1 MRTDA
6 QFKPGLDS
14 LVDGLGSLT
23 LAKPIGL
30 VSQVV
35 GLTVQSRGPMA
46 SVGDIAWIE
55 AEESGQRKSVPAEV
69 VGFRDN
75 HVLLMPIEHL
85 TGIRPGV
92 HVTPGGALTV
102 QAGYGLLGRVI
113 DGLARPIDGMPA
125 AENTVSVAMEAAPP
139 PPMTRQCLN
148 QFFATGVK
156 TIDGLLTCAK
166 GQRIGIFAGSGVG
179 KSTLMGSIAR
189 HSCAKVNVIALI
201 GERGREVRD
210 FVENSLGPEGLAKS
224 VVVAVTSDQSP
235 MHRIKGASTA
245 MAIAEYFRD
254 QGEDVL
260 LMMDS
265 VTRYS
270 MAQREIGLAVGEP
283 PTTKG
288 YPPSVFGM
296 LARLLERSGVS
307 EKGTITAF
315 FTVLVEGDDL
325 NDPIADSVRAILD
338 GHIVLSR
345 ELAEEGLYPSIDV
358 LSSISRLMS
367 AVAQPEHR
375 DLAMKFRSLYS
386 VYKKAENLI
395 NVGAYEAGS
404 NPRIDEAIK
413 RHDAMRAFLRQ
424 PNTEAVAWPAVF
436 AQLRKALT

>member
-1 MRTDA
+1 MRTDV
-6 QFKPGLDS
+6 QLKPDLDRM
-14 LVDGLGSLT
+14 LDGIAPMT
-23 LAKPIGL
+23 VAKPLGL

-35 GLTVQSRGPMA
+35 GLTVQSRGPLV
-46 SVGDIAWIE
+46 SVGDMAWIE
-55 AEESGQRKSVPAEV
+55 TEEQGRRKPVPAEV

-75 HVLLMPIEHL
+75 YVLLMPIEHL

-92 HVTPGGALTV
+92 HVTPGGNLTIE
-102 QAGYGLLGRVI
+102 AGYSLLGRVL
-113 DGLARPIDGMPA
+113 DGLARPQDGLPQP
-125 AENTVSVAMEAAPP
+125 TGTTPVPMESAPP
-139 PPMTRQCLN
+139 PPMARQCLTEP
-148 QFFATGVK
+148 FSTGVK
-156 TIDGLLTCAK
+156 TIDGLLSCAK

-179 KSTLMGSIAR
+179 KSTLLGSIAR

-210 FVENSLGPEGLAKS
+210 FVENCLGPDGLAKS

-235 MHRIKGASTA
+235 MHRIKGAATA

-254 QGEDVL
+254 QGDDVL
-260 LMMDS
+260 LLMDS

-283 PTTKG
+283 PTSKG

-315 FTVLVEGDDL
+315 YTVLVEGDDL
-325 NDPIADSVRAILD
+325 NDPIADSARSILD

-345 ELAEEGLYPSIDV
+345 ELAEEGLYPSIDI
-358 LSSISRLMS
+358 LSSISRLMP
-367 AVAQPEHR
+367 AVTDQPHR
-375 DLAMKFRSLYS
+375 ELVSKFRSLYS
-386 VYKKAENLI
+386 IYRKAENLI
-395 NVGAYEAGS
+395 NVGAYQPGS

-413 RHDAMRAFLRQ
+413 RHDGMRAFLRQ
-424 PNTEAVAWPAVF
+424 PHTDAVAWPETLEK
-436 AQLRKALT
+436 LRKALA

>member
-1 MRTDA
+1 MRTDV
-6 QFKPGLDS
+6 QLKPDLDN
-14 LVDGLGSLT
+14 LLDGLGAQT
-23 LAKPIGL
+23 LARPVGL

-35 GLTVQSRGPMA
+35 GLTVQSRGPLA
-46 SVGDIAWIE
+46 SVGDMAWIE
-55 AEESGQRKSVPAEV
+55 AEELGRRKPVPAEV

-75 HVLLMPIEHL
+75 FVLLMPIEHL

-92 HVTPGGALTV
+92 HVTPGGNLTV
-102 QAGYGLLGRVI
+102 EAGYGLLGRVL
-113 DGLARPIDGMPA
+113 DGLARPLDGLPPA
-125 AENTVSVAMEAAPP
+125 ADTVAVPMESAPP

-148 QFFATGVK
+148 QPFTTGIK
-156 TIDGLLTCAK
+156 TLDGLLTCAK
-166 GQRIGIFAGSGVG
+166 GQRVGIFAGSGVG
-179 KSTLMGSIAR
+179 KSTLLGSIAR

-210 FVENSLGPEGLAKS
+210 FVENCLGPEGLAKS

-235 MHRIKGASTA
+235 MHRIKGAATA

-260 LMMDS
+260 LLMDS

-307 EKGTITAF
+307 AKGTITAF
-315 FTVLVEGDDL
+315 YTVLVEGDDL

-345 ELAEEGLYPSIDV
+345 ELAEEGLFPAIDV
-358 LSSISRLMS
+358 LGSISRLMT
-367 AVAQPEHR
+367 AVAAPEHR
-375 DLAMKFRSLYS
+375 ELAVKFRSLYS
-386 VYKKAENLI
+386 VYRKAENLI

-404 NPRIDEAIK
+404 NPRIDEAVK

-424 PNTEAVAWPAVF
+424 PHDEAVAWPDTL
-436 AQLRKALT
+436 AQLRKVMA